1 MKNSGKFKNPMR
13 AVTINCEFSLPGLMF
28 RDVDAGLLGLVIE
41 DTEPSNC
48 LVHDIQCWV
57 AS

>member
-1 MKNSGKFKNPMR
+1 MKSSEGAIALTN
-13 AVTINCEFSLPGLMF
+13 VMF